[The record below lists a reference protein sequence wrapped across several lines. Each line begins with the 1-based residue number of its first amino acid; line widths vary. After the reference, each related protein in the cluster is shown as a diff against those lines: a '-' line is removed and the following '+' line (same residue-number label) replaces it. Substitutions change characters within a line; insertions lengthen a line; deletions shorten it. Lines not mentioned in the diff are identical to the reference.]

1 MWELV
6 VRIRFP
12 PARSLQTFGP
22 SRAPCDGRTPTETS
36 SSCVVGTSAEV
47 AMRGSHR
54 THRGRRWI
62 RTLVPPPTDLR
73 LSRKSARLL
82 ARDRGVG
89 ADVSVQLGFGI
100 IMPSPLE
107 ASGAPLCC
115 SPVDPEDD
123 KRDQVPTIRAI
134 CRTERCRGSRGVR
147 AEGSGCQTR
156 RKSACRWKLG
166 TSSARSARQ
175 PRTMRGDRRCEPC
188 GAGGSIIPRASRPC
202 GDRRNRLL
210 RTRLAS

>member
-54 THRGRRWI
+54 THRGRWI

-82 ARDRGVG
+82 PRDRGVG
-89 ADVSVQLGFGI
+89 AAVSIQPGFVI

-115 SPVDPEDD
+115 SPVDREDD
-123 KRDQVPTIRAI
+123 ERDQAPTIRAI
-134 CRTERCRGSRGVR
+134 CRTEGCKYLEWTRAPRSR
-147 AEGSGCQTR
+147 
-156 RKSACRWKLG
+156 
-166 TSSARSARQ
+166 
-175 PRTMRGDRRCEPC
+175 
-188 GAGGSIIPRASRPC
+188 
-202 GDRRNRLL
+202 
-210 RTRLAS
+210 

>member
-107 ASGAPLCC
+107 ASGAPLYC

-147 AEGSGCQTR
+147 AEGIWLPNSPKIGVPVGCGR
-156 RKSACRWKLG
+156 GSA
-166 TSSARSARQ
+166 TSLLSPAFNK
-175 PRTMRGDRRCEPC
+175 PRTASPRRDRGTNEPVE
-188 GAGGSIIPRASRPC
+188 
-202 GDRRNRLL
+202 
-210 RTRLAS
+210 LASNTEG